1 MGVVVAVLVECCGL
15 GLFEYFVDLGVV
27 GVVGDEDWGVGGV
40 CVIEVF
46 EEVFEPGDSV
56 GVWGGGSGWGGGEWG
71 VVVDVVYFV

>member
-1 MGVVVAVLVECCGL
+1 M
-15 GLFEYFVDLGVV
+15 DLGVV